1 MLLGEIA
8 YMILEQIR
16 SNNIVDDE
24 EIDIRLVKAWI
35 HIKRSDIIKNKVNS
49 GQDINPVNAQK
60 LDLGF
65 ELISTYTGSKST
77 TRYHCGSS
85 QDYRI
90 FKSLTTVPEIIMGY
104 SGPLVLELT
113 SEDMMQYPFSFVPFS
128 QLRFSGVGRF
138 SSKGIYGSIDV
149 DNHVYLKYNKEIVVR
164 PTAVLKAIF
173 EDPTKD
179 LNFDEETDNYPCSL
193 DIVEAI
199 KNSVFDKDFRVL
211 LNSTEDTQNSAN
223 DEF

>member
-35 HIKRSDIIKNKVNS
+35 NIKRSDIIKNKVNS
-49 GQDINPVNAQK
+49 GQDINPVNAQE
-60 LDLGF
+60 LNLSF
-65 ELISTYTGSKST
+65 ELIPTYTGTKSS
-77 TRYHCGSS
+77 TRYHCGTS

-90 FKSLTTVPEIIMGY
+90 FKSTIPVPEIVMGY
-104 SGPLVLELT
+104 GGPLVLELT
-113 SEDMMQYPFSFVPFS
+113 SEDMMQYPFAFVPFG
-128 QLRFSGVGRF
+128 QLRFSGTGRF
-138 SSKGIYGSIDV
+138 SAKGIYGSIDV
-149 DNHVYLKYNKEIVVR
+149 DNYAYLKYNREIVIR
-164 PTAVLKAIF
+164 PTAVLKAVF
-173 EDPTKD
+173 EDPTKHPD
-179 LNFDEETDNYPCSL
+179 FNEDTDNYPCSL

-199 KNSVFDKDFRVL
+199 KNSVFDKDFRIL